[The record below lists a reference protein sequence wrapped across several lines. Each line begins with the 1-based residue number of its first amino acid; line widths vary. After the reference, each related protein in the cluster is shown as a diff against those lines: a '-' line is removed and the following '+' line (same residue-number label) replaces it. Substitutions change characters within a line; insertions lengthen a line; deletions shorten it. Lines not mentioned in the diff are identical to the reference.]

1 MKSRFFGLIAVL
13 TIITVI
19 MVACDTGGGDN
30 GNNNNNNS
38 NGEEPNNDKYAN
50 AVRAQGS
57 NFAEKFDWV
66 KQNAQAGGMYAIELL
81 ENVVLDSTQTFS
93 FTPSV
98 SNSVSVARSTS
109 NFETTVILMSGDA
122 NVVVEFSLFGMGSI
136 FTVEKNVNLV
146 LHRGISLDGKANNNK
161 ALVVVKKDATLTMEP
176 DTVIRNNTNSGDG
189 GGVYIEEGAAFI
201 MNGGAITDCVSKG
214 SGGGVYI
221 YPAGTFIMNGG
232 SIERCSAGGSD
243 SSRGGGGVRV
253 DTTFTSPPVRGTFI
267 MNGGAIFEN
276 TIGATALGIA
286 NTGGGGVSNHGDFTM
301 NGGVISKNDITN
313 TNIKYWGG
321 GVVTWGTFTM
331 TGGLIWGNTAG
342 QGGGVNVSQS
352 GIFEKTGGT
361 IQGTEQATLNA
372 NKAVDTFDK
381 DGVTGIHRGDAVYAY
396 GAKLYRNKTHE
407 IGKMFLDK
415 SNEETAL
422 GWDGKAN

>member
-1 MKSRFFGLIAVL
+1 MKNTNRKHAISLRLIA
-13 TIITVI
+13 IIAITI
-19 MVACDTGGGDN
+19 MVGFTMTACDPEDTGGGGTTDT
-30 GNNNNNNS
+30 
-38 NGEEPNNDKYAN
+38 DKYAN
-50 AVRAQGS
+50 AVKAQGS
-57 NFAEKFDWV
+57 NFAEKFEWV
-66 KQNAQAGGMYAIELL
+66 KQNAVAGGMYAIELS
-81 ENVVLDSTQTFS
+81 ENVVLNSTQVFQLNAVNS
-93 FTPSV
+93 SV
-98 SNSVSVARSTS
+98 SYARNTS
-109 NFETTVILMSGDA
+109 NLDTTVILMSGDA
-122 NVVVEFSLFGMGSI
+122 NVVVEFSLLGMGSI

-176 DTVIRNNTNSGDG
+176 NTVIRNNTNSGDG

-201 MNGGAITDCVSKG
+201 MNGGAITDCVSNG

-221 YPAGTFIMNGG
+221 FPAGTFIMNGG

-253 DTTFTSPPVRGTFI
+253 DALFTSPPVRGTFI
-267 MNGGAIFEN
+267 MNSGAIFEN